1 MLFLATNRIT
11 NMQFYPMKKY
21 INLFSSALLAVSLQV
36 TAAEEIDAVA
46 VVVNDSIISK
56 REVDSRL
63 NDFVRQLELQGQ
75 RLPPMQALKK
85 QVVERMIVDR
95 IQLEMAKAQGIH
107 IDDLTLNKMLEGIA
121 QKNRSTLEDMRRML
135 EAKGIRYEDFREQT
149 REDMIIRQLQQRMIY
164 SRVKV
169 SQQEIDIFLEQQK
182 QSGEAAN
189 DEYHLGHILIA
200 TPEAASP
207 EDVNKALTTARN
219 VIEEIN
225 TGKDFNDIALKY
237 SDGRNALKGGDLG
250 WRTAAE
256 LPPLFLDEA
265 RELEK
270 GQISKPL
277 RSASG
282 FHIIQLVD
290 KKTQQHLVKQTHA
303 RHILIKSDAIT
314 TDEEARQK
322 IQSLKQ
328 RLDAG
333 EDFAE
338 LAQEFSQDPGSKN
351 SGGDLGWAA
360 RGTFVPR
367 FDQVMNSLRINET
380 SEPFKSQF
388 GWHIIQV
395 LERRQHDETE
405 QLIRSN
411 AERSIQNRKAEEE
424 LQLWIRQAR
433 DEAYVEYRIELDG

>member
-1 MLFLATNRIT
+1 
-11 NMQFYPMKKY
+11 MQFTPMKKITY
-21 INLFSSALLAVSLQV
+21 ILISTLLSLSLQ
-36 TAAEEIDAVA
+36 TNAAQEIDSVA

-63 NDFVRQLELQGQ
+63 NDFIRQLELQNQ
-75 RLPPMQALKK
+75 RLPPMNVLKK

-121 QKNRSTLEDMRRML
+121 QKNRSSLDNMRRML

-149 REDMIIRQLQQRMIY
+149 RDDMIIRQLQQRMIY

-189 DEYHLGHILIA
+189 DKYHIGHILIA

-219 VIEEIN
+219 VIKEIN
-225 TGKDFNDIALKY
+225 EGGEFNDIALKY

-250 WRTAAE
+250 WRNAAE
-256 LPPLFLDEA
+256 LPPLFLDAA
-265 RELEK
+265 RDLDK
-270 GQISKPL
+270 GHISEPL

-282 FHIIQLVD
+282 FHIIQLID
-290 KKTQQHLVKQTHA
+290 KQTQQHLIKQTHA

-314 TDEEARQK
+314 SDEEARK
-322 IQSLKQ
+322 IIQSVKQ
-328 RLDAG
+328 RLDNG
-333 EDFAE
+333 EDFAK
-338 LAQEFSQDPGSKN
+338 LAEEFSQDPGSKN
-351 SGGDLGWAA
+351 NGGDLGWASA
-360 RGTFVPR
+360 GTFVPR
-367 FDQVMNSLRINET
+367 FDQVMNSLRKNEI

-395 LERRQHDETE
+395 LDRRQHDETE
-405 QLIRSN
+405 QLIRAN
-411 AERSIQNRKAEEE
+411 AERSIQNRKADEE